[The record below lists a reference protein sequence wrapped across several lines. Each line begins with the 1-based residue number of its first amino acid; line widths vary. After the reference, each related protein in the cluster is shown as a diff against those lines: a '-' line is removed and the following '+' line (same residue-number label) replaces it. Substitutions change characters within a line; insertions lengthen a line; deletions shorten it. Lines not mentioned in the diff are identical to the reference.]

1 MLFEN
6 VEVHGFEAALRGMR
20 NAHKSHHLASPEKDM
35 NLAKTLIDLGPSHAK
50 FLRQIIVWVDIT
62 APRYWWSEF
71 DTYKVG
77 TVANS
82 ESTMHTLLR
91 DGVSLKDFEID
102 PYCDSDGMYET
113 FNYLNWLAKQYQE
126 ETDQDKKNEL
136 LREAKMRLPEG
147 FLQKRTVMMSY
158 AALRNMYQ
166 QRHDHRL
173 NEWHE
178 FCFWAKLLPESWMI
192 STGVK

>member
-35 NLAKTLIDLGPSHAK
+35 NLARTLIDLGPSHAK

-91 DGVSLKDFEID
+91 DGVSLKDFAINGDVDHNVISQSIHAINAIAEQYRQD
-102 PYCDSDGMYET
+102 HDSR
-113 FNYLNWLAKQYQE
+113 WIRQAK
-126 ETDQDKKNEL
+126 
-136 LREAKMRLPEG
+136 AILPES
-147 FLQKRTVMMSY
+147 FLQKRTVMISY

-173 NEWHE
+173 NEWEE
-178 FCFWAKLLPESWMI
+178 FCFLVKLFPESWMI
-192 STGVK
+192 SMGVK